1 MRSLVAVPA
10 ILVLLLAACG
20 GAGGNDPQSDAFS
33 YCEQQVAATFDDPE
47 SAEFG
52 QWTGG
57 GIADEKRFEFEATVT
72 ADGQDFDLTCV
83 VTGEQ
88 GAFLLESY
96 ELTPAG

>member
-10 ILVLLLAACG
+10 VLVLLLTACG
-20 GAGGNDPQSDAFS
+20 GSGGNDPQNDAFS

-47 SAEFG
+47 AVEFST
-52 QWTGG
+52 WTGG
-57 GIADEKRFEFEATVT
+57 GIANEKRFEFESTVT
-72 ADGQDFDLTCV
+72 ADGQAFDLDCV